1 MAGQEIRTPVGT
13 APVLPVMIMT
23 FGAYLAWFGVHYW
36 RSDTAWPSDPL
47 KAVLTGKPIPVPDR
61 GADEAALRGIVTS
74 AQAATAAAV
83 AGGGLSNQPT
93 GPAAGSQA
101 SGGGD
106 RIAAQSLKY
115 IGSGYVFGGRADR
128 VGNWDCSSFVSFVL
142 GHDLGYPLPGG
153 KWGDAHMP
161 PHTHGPA
168 TGNYMLWGKPVNA
181 SQVRKGDLVVSSE
194 HMGIV
199 VAEGTYISA
208 KTPVLGTGL
217 GLYTKNF
224 PGGSPVFRRVT

>member
-1 MAGQEIRTPVGT
+1 
-13 APVLPVMIMT
+13 
-23 FGAYLAWFGVHYW
+23 VHYW
-36 RSDTAWPSDPL
+36 RSDTAWPSDPI

-61 GADEAALRGIVTS
+61 SSGQSAIGRIVRD
-74 AQAATAAAV
+74 AQATGALPIAPPGPGNA
-83 AGGGLSNQPT
+83 PT

-115 IGSGYVFGGRADR
+115 MGASYVFGGRADR
-128 VGNWDCSSFVSFVL
+128 VGNWDCSSFTSYIL

-153 KWGDAHMP
+153 KWGDAGMP
-161 PHTHGPA
+161 PHTHGP
-168 TGNYMLWGKPVNA
+168 TTNSYLLWGKPVSA
-181 SQVRKGDLVVSSE
+181 SQVQKGDLVVSSE

-199 VAEGTYISA
+199 VDTGGTYMSA
-208 KTPVLGTGL
+208 KAPLLGTNL
-217 GLYTKNF
+217 GNWTKSF